1 MCLSSFLLGVRIIFF
16 CFRKGNGVRKPS
28 AIKVGCT
35 RAARGL
41 QVAYLLEQTCDVFRF
56 AAQER
61 GH

>member
-1 MCLSSFLLGVRIIFF
+1 MGLSSSSLGVRIISF
-16 CFRKGNGVRKPS
+16 CCRKGSGVRKPS
-28 AIKVGCT
+28 AIKAGCA